1 MVSALKVA
9 HGKFCTWKKPLWTP
23 SLPGAFGSNVI
34 PGMWYKGC
42 GLCVCII
49 ALCFDRHWCE
59 PIKKEKRLKSIAL
72 HNVIC
77 FPVALRFSPL
87 GCGAARVHPSAP
99 PRVVCSGT
107 LRSSLIPFLPVA
119 FYAHDVCSTVIQ
131 WARLLLRA
139 RCELFFGGGN
149 EDRTL
154 FLVFRWW
161 SNAGS
166 VPVIIPRGGHS
177 RFFFLFLSFFFFFF
191 FFVSSSSFSSRLVFQ
206 QKCGTRVRSAASAEC
221 SPRSR
226 PLDWRGIPA
235 PFPSPAPRGTRGVCM
250 QTVVYHGK
258 VREAVSLWLLVLGR
272 KK

>member
-139 RCELFFGGGN
+139 RCELFLEGGMKTGLFSLCSDGEATLVLSLWSFLE
-149 EDRTL
+149 EDIHA
-154 FLVFRWW
+154 F
-161 SNAGS
+161 S
-166 VPVIIPRGGHS
+166 
-177 RFFFLFLSFFFFFF
+177 FFFFLSFFFFFF
-191 FFVSSSSFSSRLVFQ
+191 FLFLPPPSLRDSFSSKNAGRAS
-206 QKCGTRVRSAASAEC
+206 GARRPRSA
-221 SPRSR
+221 
-226 PLDWRGIPA
+226 L
-235 PFPSPAPRGTRGVCM
+235 
-250 QTVVYHGK
+250 
-258 VREAVSLWLLVLGR
+258 LGR
-272 KK
+272 GRLTDGGSRLPFHPLLPEEQEEFACKRWFITARWERLCLCDF